1 MNDEEIKRWISV
13 QRSFYKRGV
22 LQEWKVKALNQFNFS
37 WSRLDNNNLAMK
49 YPLLLKEWDYD
60 KNVNIDPNNVSFG
73 SYKKVWW
80 KCEKNHSWKAVIS
93 NRTCLKRNCP
103 YCSGNMLLYENSLHS
118 RYPELVKHWHPTKN
132 ELTPRE
138 IAAKSG
144 KNFIWVCN
152 NNHEFEKSVD
162 SVTKSFDVTNGKKI
176 GCPVCNIGAPISA
189 THLFILKEWDYDK
202 NVNIDPNN
210 VSFGSYKKV
219 WWKCEKNHSWRSK
232 VSHRTSGSACP
243 YCYGTKACKDN
254 CLQTINPDISK
265 YWHSTKNGK
274 ITPSDVT
281 LGSGKQVWWKCRNC
295 KKPYKTAVKN
305 RVKSR
310 FGFCG
315 KCRIDKKVKN

>member
-49 YPLLLKEWDYD
+49 YPLL
-60 KNVNIDPNNVSFG
+60 
-73 SYKKVWW
+73 
-80 KCEKNHSWKAVIS
+80 
-93 NRTCLKRNCP
+93 
-103 YCSGNMLLYENSLHS
+103 
-118 RYPELVKHWHPTKN
+118 
-132 ELTPRE
+132 
-138 IAAKSG
+138 
-144 KNFIWVCN
+144 
-152 NNHEFEKSVD
+152 
-162 SVTKSFDVTNGKKI
+162 
-176 GCPVCNIGAPISA
+176 
-189 THLFILKEWDYDK
+189 LKEWDYDK

-281 LGSGKQVWWKCRNC
+281 LGSGNQVWWKCRNC
-295 KKPYKTAVKN
+295 KKPYKTTVKN